1 MSSTQGNTPI
11 NVSNQSIQRCSVT
24 CNFNYDYGLSNLLTN
39 TYTNYIKLSF
49 NSPSSK
55 VEFQDEYYQVNEVRL
70 YSPSLNTYYG
80 KHLDAELIIHH
91 INSDSNLLVCIPIQ
105 SNTNTSTS
113 STLFHSIIPHLG
125 QIGQPTSINVSNYTL
140 NSFIPKSSY
149 YIYTNANLPYD
160 SYNGSYTMIIFD
172 TKSITYST
180 PSGKITVDNAPIHMD
195 TSDLKVLQKLIQP
208 VSSSVQIRTPLQ
220 NNLYYNVEG
229 TYANDITSDDIYID
243 CRPTGSDGMMDPTPN
258 ILTSG
263 LNSSNINVS
272 SNSTTELG
280 NTLHSAFNTETKSQS
295 NTTPNTSN
303 GEIIVGSTIGV
314 VLVSIGVFSIYKLF
328 TK

>member
-24 CNFNYDYGLSNLLTN
+24 CNFSYDYGLSNLLTN
-39 TYTNYIKLSF
+39 TYSNYVKLSF

-80 KHLDAELIIHH
+80 EHLDSELIIHH
-91 INSDSNLLVCIPIQ
+91 INSDNNVLVCIPIQ
-105 SNTNTSTS
+105 SNTKS
-113 STLFHSIIPHLG
+113 SSSSKLFHSIIPHLG

-149 YIYTNANLPYD
+149 YIYNNANLPYD
-160 SYNGSYTMIIFD
+160 SYNGSYTMILFD
-172 TKSITYST
+172 TKSITYSN
-180 PSGKITVDNAPIHMD
+180 PSGKITIDNTPINMD
-195 TSDLKVLQKLIQP
+195 TSDLKLLQKLIKP

-229 TYANDITSDDIYID
+229 TYTNDITSDDIYID
-243 CRPTGSDGMMDPTPN
+243 CRPTGDSGIMEPIPN
-258 ILTSG
+258 SIHNS

-272 SNSTTELG
+272 SSELTG
-280 NTLHSAFNTETKSQS
+280 TMNSAFNTQPKTDSKKPDTQH
-295 NTTPNTSN
+295 
-303 GEIIVGSTIGV
+303 GEIIVGSTIGI
-314 VLVSIGVFSIYKLF
+314 VLLSIGIFSIYKLLV
-328 TK
+328 K